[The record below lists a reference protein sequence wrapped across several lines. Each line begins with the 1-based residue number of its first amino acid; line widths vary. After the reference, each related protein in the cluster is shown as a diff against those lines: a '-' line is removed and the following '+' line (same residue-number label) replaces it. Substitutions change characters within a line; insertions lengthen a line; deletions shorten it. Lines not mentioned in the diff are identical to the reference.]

1 MTNEDLS
8 QKIGNQIATL
18 ESNMKE
24 AIKPINMRVKE
35 MEVALESMRTNLQG
49 QVNAGLAK
57 IDRNFQINCEQHEN
71 LMERVAKIEG
81 TKPSWKER
89 GKQMG
94 MGMVGAGI
102 VLGATALI
110 DWAFSG
116 PNTVQSQQ

>member
-1 MTNEDLS
+1 MTNKELAGKISTQINDLE
-8 QKIGNQIATL
+8 KG
-18 ESNMKE
+18 MKE
-24 AIKPINMRVKE
+24 AIKPLSEKVGELEKRATILHDLDKIQDSRSL
-35 MEVALESMRTNLQG
+35 ALM
-49 QVNAGLAK
+49 
-57 IDRNFQINCEQHEN
+57 D
-71 LMERVAKIEG
+71 RVAKLEQAKTTWG
-81 TKPSWKER
+81 ER

>member
-1 MTNEDLS
+1 MTNEELS
-8 QKIGNQIATL
+8 QKVVTAL
-18 ESNMKE
+18 ENTMKE
-24 AIKPINMRVKE
+24 AIRPISGKVE
-35 MEVALESMRTNLQG
+35 DLEKKTTLLHDLDKIQDTRTM
-49 QVNAGLAK
+49 
-57 IDRNFQINCEQHEN
+57 N

-102 VLGATALI
+102 VLGGAALI

>member
-1 MTNEDLS
+1 MTNEDLAT
-8 QKIGNQIATL
+8 KISSQIA
-18 ESNMKE
+18 
-24 AIKPINMRVKE
+24 
-35 MEVALESMRTNLQG
+35 ALEGTMKGAIDGKVAELEAAMTRMRTSLQG
-49 QVNAGLAK
+49 QIDADLTK
-57 IDRNFQINCEQHEN
+57 IDRNFQITCEQDAQ
-71 LMERVAKIEG
+71 LQDRVAKLEQAKTTWG
-81 TKPSWKER
+81 ER